1 MSEREDYMNKLKQ
14 LETCG
19 QSLWLDYLRRSLIE
33 NGELLTL
40 IERDGVKGV
49 TSNPFIFEKAID
61 ETDEYTNALEMF
73 QAESDHGLSTIYEHL
88 VIADIRAAADVLGPV
103 YDKTQ
108 RRDGYISLEC
118 PPYLTDDTEATVA
131 EALRLW
137 AAVARP
143 NLMIEVPA
151 TPAGI
156 PAIRQ
161 LTGRGVNVNI
171 TLLFSVNVY
180 DQVVN
185 AYISGLED
193 FARSGGN
200 LSKVASVASIFVSR
214 IDTAIDK
221 QLDRLSD
228 KRAAS
233 LLRGKIGIASAKVA
247 YDRYKVLFTGPRWQD
262 LVASGA
268 KTQRLLWASTGVKNP
283 DYKDTMYVEALIG
296 RDTINTIPPATMDA
310 FRDHGEAKPDLIEQE
325 VPDARA
331 MLAAL
336 EQHGISLN
344 EVTTQLVVDGVQQFA
359 DAFDKLF
366 GVLARRRHA
375 LLGGDH
381 TRPGD

>member
-1 MSEREDYMNKLKQ
+1 
-14 LETCG
+14 
-19 QSLWLDYLRRSLIE
+19 
-33 NGELLTL
+33 
-40 IERDGVKGV
+40 
-49 TSNPFIFEKAID
+49 
-61 ETDEYTNALEMF
+61 
-73 QAESDHGLSTIYEHL
+73 
-88 VIADIRAAADVLGPV
+88 
-103 YDKTQ
+103 
-108 RRDGYISLEC
+108 
-118 PPYLTDDTEATVA
+118 
-131 EALRLW
+131 
-137 AAVARP
+137 
-143 NLMIEVPA
+143 
-151 TPAGI
+151 
-156 PAIRQ
+156 
-161 LTGRGVNVNI
+161 
-171 TLLFSVNVY
+171 LFSVNVY

-247 YDRYKVLFTGPRWQD
+247 YDRYKVLFTGARWQD